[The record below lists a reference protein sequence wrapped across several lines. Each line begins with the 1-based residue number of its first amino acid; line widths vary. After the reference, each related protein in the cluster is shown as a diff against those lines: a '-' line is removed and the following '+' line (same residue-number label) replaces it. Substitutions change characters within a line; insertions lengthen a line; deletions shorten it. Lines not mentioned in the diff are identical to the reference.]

1 MSWDVSEGPQS
12 SDSFPRF
19 LIDPSI
25 LWAKC
30 KHLVGIKGKYII
42 YALLPYGAVK
52 KAFSFRSEGLSFS
65 LISCYLSN
73 FFFKLIYLF
82 LAALGFRCCTQAFS
96 SCGEWGL
103 LFDAVCGLL
112 IVLAS
117 LCCRARALGTR
128 ASVVVAC
135 GLSSCSSQA
144 LEHRLSSCGARA

>member
-30 KHLVGIKGKYII
+30 KHLVCIKGKYII

-52 KAFSFRSEGLSFS
+52 KAFIFKSEGLCFS

-73 FFFKLIYLF
+73 FDWVAWPLWTGSARQLNRGNSHLKELLGVLNKVSNMKTPFKLWISPNTSFPASSDLNDF
-82 LAALGFRCCTQAFS
+82 FS
-96 SCGEWGL
+96 
-103 LFDAVCGLL
+103 
-112 IVLAS
+112 
-117 LCCRARALGTR
+117 
-128 ASVVVAC
+128 
-135 GLSSCSSQA
+135 
-144 LEHRLSSCGARA
+144 